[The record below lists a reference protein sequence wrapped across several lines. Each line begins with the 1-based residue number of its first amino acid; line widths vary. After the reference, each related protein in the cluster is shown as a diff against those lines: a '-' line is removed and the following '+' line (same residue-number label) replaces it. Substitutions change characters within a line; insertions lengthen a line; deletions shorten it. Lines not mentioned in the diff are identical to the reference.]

1 MKVIRNVIL
10 DWSGTLVD
18 DFQPVLEATNEIFKQ
33 YGKPGMTEAEFRDKF
48 FLPFP
53 DFYKIYLPEA
63 TMVELEHHYH
73 TSFKL
78 LQENIQLLPY
88 AREFLEYAKSQG
100 MQLFILSTIHQDHWT
115 VQSARLGIR
124 DFFKKAYVQA
134 LDKRKTILHLLAE
147 HDLDPGETLFVG
159 DMMHDIE
166 TAKHGGVTSCGVLT
180 GYDSLEKLKS
190 VSPDL
195 LFRHIGH
202 VKNYLERH
210 RQAST
215 GLFPIA
221 TVGALILHRKTGRV
235 LMVKTHKW
243 QNKWGIPGGKIK
255 PEETSEAALRREILE
270 ETGLSVDEIRFAMVQ
285 DCIRSPEFFKQAHF
299 LLLNYVAWTEQEQVT
314 LNDEAQEERW
324 VTWDD
329 LKSMDLNIPTKI
341 LVDYVE
347 AHPELLSPSHPP
359 Q

>member
-1 MKVIRNVIL
+1 MAVIRNIIL

-18 DFQPVLEATNEIFKQ
+18 DFQPVLEATNEIFRQ
-33 YGKPGMTEAEFRDKF
+33 YGKQGMTESEFREKF

-88 AREFLEYAKSQG
+88 ALEFLEYAQSQG
-100 MQLFILSTIHQDHWT
+100 MPLFILSTIHQDHWT

-124 DFFKKAYVQA
+124 DYFKKAYVQA

-147 HDLDPGETLFVG
+147 HDLDPHETLFVG

-166 TAKHGGVTSCGVLT
+166 TAKHGGVVGCGVLT

-190 VSPDL
+190 TSPDL

-210 RQAST
+210 RTESG

-221 TVGALILHRKTGRV
+221 TVGALVIQEKTQKV
-235 LMVKTHKW
+235 LMIKTHKW

-255 PEETSEAALRREILE
+255 PEESSEDALRREVLE
-270 ETGLSVDEIRFAMVQ
+270 ETGLRVKGIRFAMVQ
-285 DCIRSPEFFKQAHF
+285 DCIRSPEFYKQAHF
-299 LLLNYVAWTEQEQVT
+299 LLLNYVVWTEDEKVV
-314 LNDEAQEERW
+314 LNDEAEEERW
-324 VTWDD
+324 VTWEE
-329 LKSMDLNIPTKI
+329 LKSLDLNKPTQI
-341 LVDYVE
+341 LVQMVLNNP
-347 AHPELLSPSHPP
+347 ALLSAESD
-359 Q
+359 